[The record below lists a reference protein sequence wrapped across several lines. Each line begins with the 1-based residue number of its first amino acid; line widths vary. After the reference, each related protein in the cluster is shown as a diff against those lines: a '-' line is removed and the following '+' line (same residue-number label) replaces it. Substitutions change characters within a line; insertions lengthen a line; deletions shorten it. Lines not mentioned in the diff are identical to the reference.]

1 MQVLLPCLR
10 KLWLHSAP
18 LLPGDHQKGSGVCAP
33 LLRLVP
39 AGMHPPDDGE
49 SRSLCTAVAGPYGAA
64 LTCIFPCGAATGRF
78 LPNSGGSRR
87 CGCQAAHLPPQ
98 WEVALLSHLPP
109 PQLLECLQ
117 LLPHM
122 LPVQNLPITNSRSS
136 LKLRCIESVMPSSHL
151 ILCRPLLLL
160 PPIPPSIRVFSSE
173 STPHMRW
180 PKYATP

>member
-49 SRSLCTAVAGPYGAA
+49 SRSLCTAVARPYGAA

-87 CGCQAAHLPPQ
+87 CGCRAAHLPPQ
-98 WEVALLSHLPP
+98 WEVAPELAVYFPWILRVPDSRATCGHVHLWTKSLSF
-109 PQLLECLQ
+109 
-117 LLPHM
+117 
-122 LPVQNLPITNSRSS
+122 
-136 LKLRCIESVMPSSHL
+136 
-151 ILCRPLLLL
+151 CRTR
-160 PPIPPSIRVFSSE
+160 IPPSARSD
-173 STPHMRW
+173 
-180 PKYATP
+180 ATWTWVSVLCSAPGPVLVENSLSQS